1 MIVAESIIQ
10 GMREAVAFAEGTADV
25 SRYAIHVP
33 PTIDVKGI
41 REKLRMTQKEFAA
54 AYGFS
59 VHTLR
64 QWERRNRVPE
74 GPTRAY
80 LLVIDRAPQ
89 LVRDVLAAPCGEP
102 AAAPGPTPL
111 P

>member
-1 MIVAESIIQ
+1 MSLGKSLIT

-25 SRYAIHVP
+25 SHYGVHVP
-33 PTIDVKGI
+33 PSIDVKAI
-41 REKLRMTQKEFAA
+41 REKLCMTQKDFAA

-59 VHTLR
+59 VNTLR

-89 LVRDVLAAPCGEP
+89 LVRDVLASP
-102 AAAPGPTPL
+102 AR
-111 P
+111 